1 MPTKTS
7 PEAFGTKRKEED
19 RDRRYKRGEVEDLDA
34 DEDDLHPEVK
44 AMRWEPPM
52 SSGSRPVTPPRKHVA
67 SAAKEKDKED
77 LRKDTDKEAL
87 RKEKDKDEGRK
98 RSRHEKEPEDRG
110 HKASKSKDGQTKTRR

>member
-7 PEAFGTKRKEED
+7 PEVFVP
-19 RDRRYKRGEVEDLDA
+19 DRRYKRGEVEDLDA

-52 SSGSRPVTPPRKHVA
+52 SSGSRQHVA

-77 LRKDTDKEAL
+77 LRKETDKEDL
-87 RKEKDKDEGRK
+87 RKEKDEDEGRK
-98 RSRHEKEPEDRG
+98 RSWHEKEPEEKRR
-110 HKASKSKDGQTKTRR
+110 HENEPEKKRRRKEKTRR